1 MIIQTKAG
9 IYTKME
15 KDGVTCCTGSNLDLY
30 LDADLSWA
38 VELVFQGRE
47 VVEHVDRFDEDSGLY

>member
-1 MIIQTKAG
+1 
-9 IYTKME
+9 ME